1 MSIMSNARRV
11 PDADQLRAYLDRG
24 LTHAEIAEAWL
35 KDSGLDVKRQT
46 ISMAIARYGLTDHS
60 PRAHIR
66 HKDLIPWKL
75 EQEHVY
81 KPEARLLRLE
91 GRRRAGHQLRDDE
104 IRWLENWKAELLAS
118 WAVVHYDPDRGFD
131 WVDRNDPGVIPYE
144 DLIDLSNVPEEDRPK
159 PKKSKSRGG
168 KIAAPRDKH
177 PD

>member
-1 MSIMSNARRV
+1 MSNMSNARRV
-11 PDADQLRAYLDRG
+11 PDADQLRAYLDKG

-35 KDSGLDVKRQT
+35 KDSGISVSRST
-46 ISMAIARYGLTDHS
+46 ISMAVARFNLTDHS

-104 IRWLENWKAELLAS
+104 IRWLENWKAELAAAN
-118 WAVVHYDPDRGFD
+118 AVVHYEPDTDEGFY
-131 WVDRNDPGVIPYE
+131 WVDRDDPEVVPYE
-144 DLIDLSNVPEEDRPK
+144 GLIDRSNAPENG
-159 PKKSKSRGG
+159 KSRGG